1 MGGTIQ
7 DWRADLVDDG
17 YGNLDLSPSARATLR
32 ALRCDFTRAG
42 IAEAVRHCI
51 HVDGVRAISTGPGRV
66 VVALRMDHEYSPG
79 GTDRADRLRQAA
91 AVLEHIRPAGIE
103 LAVILDD
110 DTDPLRT
117 CRRCRAVIADDTGD
131 APNVGAC
138 AGCADRDQS
147 RHRVDQVKLYL
158 QDQLAEVI
166 RKALERHPPPR
177 RATPADLEA
186 FAQSL
191 GDLAPR
197 TMLVLECVVGANEEE
212 PTDGKT

>member
-42 IAEAVRHCI
+42 IVEAVRSSI
-51 HVDGVRAISTGPGRV
+51 HVDGVRVMAGPGRA

-79 GTDRADRLRQAA
+79 GTCRADRLRLAA
-91 AVLEHIRPAGIE
+91 QVLEHIRPAGIE

-117 CRRCRAVIADDTGD
+117 CRRCRAVITDDTGD
-131 APNVGAC
+131 APNAGAC

-177 RATPADLEA
+177 RASMTDLEA
-186 FAQSL
+186 FARSL
-191 GDLAPR
+191 AEPPPR
-197 TMLVLECVVGANEEE
+197 TMLVLECVVGTNEED

>member
-1 MGGTIQ
+1 MLH

-17 YGNLDLSPSARATLR
+17 HGNLDLSPAARAMMR
-32 ALRCDFTRAG
+32 AVRCNFTRPG
-42 IAEAVRHCI
+42 IAEAVRATI
-51 HVDGVRAISTGPGRV
+51 HVDDVRVMAGPGRA

-79 GTDRADRLRQAA
+79 GTCRADRLRQAA
-91 AVLEHIRPAGIE
+91 EVLEHIRPAGIE

-110 DTDPLRT
+110 DADPLRT
-117 CRRCRAVIADDTGD
+117 CRRCRAVIVDDTGD

-177 RATPADLEA
+177 RASMTDLEA
-186 FAQSL
+186 FARSL
-191 GDLAPR
+191 ADPLPPR
-197 TMLVLECVVGANEEE
+197 TMLVLECVVGTNEED